1 MVASDGLSSGAAAAA
16 PSSLYQEQYD
26 LSDPLFKRMK
36 LRVRVQKQTY
46 RVELETEEPTLDD
59 LSKKIS
65 ESLLPSLG
73 YSSDTEFVISLNGK
87 DSLTVENE
95 TLSSCGI
102 ISGDLVHVLLPETAA
117 VLLQPPSPSPPLQN
131 GRGAPSAPV
140 CWVQADGSLENQPM
154 GVLRTRQNC
163 CSDISMEST
172 EMILEAKD
180 FEVTSEEEFMG
191 SYPSDPML
199 CSEAVDGRVPHS
211 LETLYH
217 QACCTGANEA
227 LLVVLHLLMLETGYL
242 PQGSEGKAVSMPE
255 TWRGGGVYKL
265 QYTHPLCDDGSATLT
280 CVPMGNLLVVN
291 ATLKIN
297 NDLKSVKRLQL
308 SPATYV
314 NALEQEENVASIYKD
329 LQKLSRLVKDQLVYP
344 LLASARQALN
354 LPDVFGLVVLP
365 LELKLRILRLLDMH
379 SVMALSAVCHDLYVA
394 TNDPS
399 LWRFL
404 YQRDFRDS
412 IPRPR
417 ETDWK
422 VIYWKK
428 YKQKKEALRWRHMFF
443 QPPPPHPL
451 PLHPSPFYP
460 DPFAPRPLYPPGIIG
475 GEYDQRLILPY
486 VDDPINSLLP
496 SMGQASGRL
505 LPFRPNFN
513 PIGSLQDAN
522 LMLPGRAGPRS
533 SRGRPSDIRRAFI

>member
-1 MVASDGLSSGAAAAA
+1 
-16 PSSLYQEQYD
+16 
-26 LSDPLFKRMK
+26 MK
-36 LRVRVQKQTY
+36 LRVRVRKQTY
-46 RVELETEEPTLDD
+46 RVELEPEEPTLDD

-87 DSLTVENE
+87 DSLTGKSE

-117 VLLQPPSPSPPLQN
+117 VVLQPQQRPSPSPLLQN
-131 GRGAPSAPV
+131 SHATPSTPV
-140 CWVQADGSLENQPM
+140 CCVQGDGAVENQPM
-154 GVLRTRQNC
+154 GALRTRESC
-163 CSDISMEST
+163 CTDISMEST
-172 EMILEAKD
+172 EVILEDKD

-211 LETLYH
+211 LEMLYH
-217 QACCTGANEA
+217 QAGCTGANEA

-242 PQGSEGKAVSMPE
+242 PQGSEGKAVSMPV

-265 QYTHPLCDDGSATLT
+265 QYTHPLCNDGSATLT

-297 NDLKSVKRLQL
+297 NDIKSVKRLQL
-308 SPATYV
+308 SPATYI
-314 NALEQEENVASIYKD
+314 NALEQEENAASIYKD

-344 LLASARQALN
+344 LLASARQ
-354 LPDVFGLVVLP
+354 
-365 LELKLRILRLLDMH
+365 
-379 SVMALSAVCHDLYVA
+379 
-394 TNDPS
+394 
-399 LWRFL
+399 
-404 YQRDFRDS
+404 DS
-412 IPRPR
+412 IPRPQ

-422 VIYWKK
+422 AIYWKK

-451 PLHPSPFYP
+451 PLHPCPFYP

-486 VDDPINSLLP
+486 ADDPINSLLP
-496 SMGQASGRL
+496 NMGQASGRF

-513 PIGSLQDAN
+513 PIGSLQDSHP
-522 LMLPGRAGPRS
+522 MLPGRAGPRS
-533 SRGRPSDIRRAFI
+533 NRGRPSDIRRAFI